1 LQTELEIPV
10 AAPTA
15 MMKLLDSG
23 QAPRR
28 KLRYTWRAS
37 QKEQLALDLR
47 TAASTESAYAKQ
59 PELPLPPVHVVVA
72 IEPQS
77 VSPEGD
83 LRYAWRVESSEIR
96 ADAQTPSQVADGMRA
111 AVAELENLSGHAIVS
126 ARGLTT
132 EISTAASPPTE
143 AGAGGQM
150 VEQVRQTLR
159 DVAAPLPEESVGRGA
174 RWQKL
179 SQLSTRDARITQTET
194 FTLVELAAETGTVD
208 DVLAQTAPAQELLAA
223 GMPAGT
229 HARMES
235 MLASGDAKTRF
246 DLSRL
251 VPQTKF
257 DGTTTMVVSGGT
269 PGDTARRIT
278 MIMRVEILVSGSVR

>member
-132 EISTAASPPTE
+132 EISTAAS
-143 AGAGGQM
+143 QM

-257 DGTTTMVVSGGT
+257 DGTTTMVVLGST